1 MKSLLAELNMRYFN
15 SANGL
20 KKLLSFLNFGG
31 EKPSF
36 GKYFDIFLR
45 LPKTGQQKEAIS

>member
-1 MKSLLAELNMRYFN
+1 MRYFN
-15 SANGL
+15 SANG
-20 KKLLSFLNFGG
+20 LSFLNFGG

-45 LPKTGQQKEAIS
+45 FPKTGRQKEVIS

>member
-1 MKSLLAELNMRYFN
+1 MKYDNNAYNPAGLTK
-15 SANGL
+15 L

>member
-1 MKSLLAELNMRYFN
+1 MFDHILEVGRYFQMLTK
-15 SANGL
+15 L

-45 LPKTGQQKEAIS
+45 FPKTGRQKEVIS

>member
-1 MKSLLAELNMRYFN
+1 MQSFLPVLNLWIVSIIVIFHIN
-15 SANGL
+15 
-20 KKLLSFLNFGG
+20 LNFGG

-45 LPKTGQQKEAIS
+45 FPKTGRQKEVIS